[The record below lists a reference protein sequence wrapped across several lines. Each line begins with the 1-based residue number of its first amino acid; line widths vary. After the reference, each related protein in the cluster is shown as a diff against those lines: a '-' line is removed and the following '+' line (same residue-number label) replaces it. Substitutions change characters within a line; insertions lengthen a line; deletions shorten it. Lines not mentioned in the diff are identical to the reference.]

1 MNAEF
6 IDRLAQGLSAMGVPY
21 RAPMLETLARF
32 QEKLLAAN
40 ARMNLTRVGAE
51 ACEAVD
57 RNYLDSLAPL
67 AQGLLTDRY
76 LHGIPADSRVH
87 TDGRFLKEKD
97 ITPERLAQI
106 SALNDLARQR
116 GQTLAEMALAWLLHH
131 DEVTTVLIGASKTQ
145 QIFDNIKAV
154 EHTTFTPDELAVI
167 DRISK

>member
-57 RNYLDSLAPL
+57 RNYLDSLAPPSVRS
-67 AQGLLTDRY
+67 AFCAAATSSA
-76 LHGIPADSRVH
+76 AD
-87 TDGRFLKEKD
+87 GPL
-97 ITPERLAQI
+97 
-106 SALNDLARQR
+106 
-116 GQTLAEMALAWLLHH
+116 
-131 DEVTTVLIGASKTQ
+131 
-145 QIFDNIKAV
+145 
-154 EHTTFTPDELAVI
+154 
-167 DRISK
+167 